1 MKKREVKKYKEESAG
16 SLMTARVPLAYPEN
30 TIEEVGERLISE
42 TKNFSSIN
50 YIYVVS
56 EERKLL
62 GVISVKELFIKT
74 KKKKIEDIMIKDLI
88 SVNPD
93 DDQEKAAMLSL
104 KYNIKQIPVVDENF
118 KFQGAVL
125 SDLIVD
131 IIYEEFQEDIS
142 KLAGLQP
149 RKHKEDKLPS
159 AFQSFKRRLPWLLIG
174 LVGGLFAA
182 KLISSF
188 ESTLLQNIVLAAFIP
203 LITYIA
209 SAIQNQTSVFIIRD
223 LALNKKLKFVSYGLK
238 QLEVVSL
245 IGVVISLI
253 VFFSSYLF
261 YSNLQLS
268 YVLGLSLLL
277 AVLSSLLTGVII
289 PFAFSRLKYDP
300 ADASGPIATIIQD
313 IVSVLIYL
321 LVAKSLL

>member
-238 QLEVVSL
+238 
-245 IGVVISLI
+245 
-253 VFFSSYLF
+253 
-261 YSNLQLS
+261 
-268 YVLGLSLLL
+268 
-277 AVLSSLLTGVII
+277 
-289 PFAFSRLKYDP
+289 
-300 ADASGPIATIIQD
+300 
-313 IVSVLIYL
+313 
-321 LVAKSLL
+321 